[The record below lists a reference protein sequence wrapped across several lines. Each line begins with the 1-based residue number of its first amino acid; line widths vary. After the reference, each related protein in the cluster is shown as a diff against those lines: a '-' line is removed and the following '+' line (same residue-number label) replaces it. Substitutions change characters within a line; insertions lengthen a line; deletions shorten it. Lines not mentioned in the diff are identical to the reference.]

1 VICSTD
7 FGPAVSLRTRGA
19 GFTLLEF
26 GVVATIYGV
35 LLAVFLDRLLY
46 YQEAAEKARME
57 YVASTLKVALQVHI
71 GTLMAEGRSLDYAAL
86 ARENPVSWLEQPMP
100 GYVGELTADGEQQL
114 RPGQWYFDAVRAELI
129 YVPSLDRYFVAGGA
143 RRVHWHVQI
152 VRPPGGAGKDSTA
165 VGLRF
170 APVEPYRWF

>member
-1 VICSTD
+1 VTCTD
-7 FGPAVSLRTRGA
+7 FGPAVSLRPRAG

-46 YQEAAEKARME
+46 YQEVAEKARME
-57 YVASTLKVALQVHI
+57 FVASGLKVALQVRI
-71 GTLMAEGRSLDYAAL
+71 GTLIAEGRHLDYAAL

-100 GYVGELTADGEQQL
+100 GYAGVLTADREQRL
-114 RPGQWYFDAVRAELI
+114 RQGQWYFDPARAELI
-129 YVPSLDRYFVAGGA
+129 YVPSLDRYFEAAGDH
-143 RRVHWHVQI
+143 RVHWHVQI
-152 VRPPGGAGKDSTA
+152 VRPPGDAGKDRTA
-165 VGLRF
+165 IGLRF